1 MKAVLQVAVG
11 VIKNAQGEIL
21 IALRD
26 RSAHQ
31 GGLWEFPGGKIER
44 DETVEQALVRELKE
58 ELDINV
64 EAASPLITIHHD
76 YADLSV
82 RLKVWTIE
90 RFSSQA
96 KSCEGQPLKW
106 VKPCELEH
114 FSFPEANLPIISA
127 VRLPPYYAILD
138 DRDGASLLANLDAIL
153 AKGVKLIQA
162 RLKSMSAEMAAE
174 FIDRA
179 YPLCRQA
186 GASLLINSSVQG
198 CGLLSA
204 DGIHLTSRH
213 LMALSEKPKVPGWVA
228 ASCHNAVEL
237 QKAQKLGV
245 DFAVLAPVLPTATHP
260 GVEHLGWKRF
270 SELVAEVNM
279 PVYALGGL
287 SLDDLAEVRCR
298 GGQGIAGIRAFLA

>member
-1 MKAVLQVAVG
+1 MKKVLQVAVG
-11 VIKNAQGEIL
+11 VIKNTQGEIL

-31 GGLWEFPGGKIER
+31 GGLWEFPGGKIEQ
-44 DETVEQALVRELKE
+44 DETVEKALTRELKE
-58 ELDINV
+58 ELDIDV
-64 EAASPLITIHHD
+64 EAALPLITINHD

-82 RLKVWTIE
+82 RLKVWSVE
-90 RFSSQA
+90 RFLGQA

-106 VKPCELEH
+106 VKPCELEY

-138 DRDGASLLANLDAIL
+138 DRDEAILLTNLEAIL

-162 RLKSMSAEMAAE
+162 RLKSLSAERAAE
-174 FIDRA
+174 FIERA

-198 CGLLSA
+198 CELLSA

-213 LMALSEKPKVPGWVA
+213 LMALPERPKMSGWVA
-228 ASCHNAVEL
+228 ASCHNEVEL

-245 DFAVLAPVLPTATHP
+245 DFVVLAPVLPTATHP
-260 GVEHLGWKRF
+260 GAEHLGWERF
-270 SELVAEVNM
+270 SELVEQVNM

-287 SLDDLAEVRCR
+287 SLDNLAEVRCR
-298 GGQGIAGIRAFLA
+298 GGQGIAGIRGFLP

>member
-1 MKAVLQVAVG
+1 MKKVLQVAVG
-11 VIKNAQGEIL
+11 VIKNDCGEIL

-26 RSAHQ
+26 SSAHQ

-44 DETVEQALVRELKE
+44 NETVEQALTRELKE
-58 ELDINV
+58 ELDIDV
-64 EAASPLITIHHD
+64 EGAAPLIRITHH

-82 RLKVWTIE
+82 RLAVWTVE
-90 RFSSQA
+90 RFSGLA

-106 VKPCELEH
+106 VTPWELEH
-114 FSFPEANLPIISA
+114 FSFPEANWPIISA

-138 DRDGASLLANLDAIL
+138 DRDEAFLLTKLETVL

-162 RLKSMSAEMAAE
+162 RLKSLSAEKAVE
-174 FIDRA
+174 FIGQA

-198 CGLLSA
+198 YQSLSS

-213 LMALSEKPKVPGWVA
+213 LWALSERPKVRGWVA
-228 ASCHNAVEL
+228 VSCHNAAEL
-237 QKAQKLGV
+237 QQAQKLGV

-260 GVEHLGWKRF
+260 GAKPMGWERF
-270 SELVAEVNM
+270 SELVERVNI

-287 SLDDLAEVRCR
+287 SMDDMAEVKCR
-298 GGQGIAGIRAFLA
+298 GGQGIAGISAFLA